1 LPVIRKLHRDKFLLF
16 VQIEPQAAVT
26 LLVTLLAT
34 LSQRL
39 RRTDEMVYKNELS
52 KLQEWNDQLQ
62 RAMNNMT
69 EMNTAFRQSLG
80 RRFEVIYAHQELIS
94 DIERL
99 SAKAG
104 SLARGSNSELGFGM
118 SDLATELRA
127 LASSARLMDTN

>member
-1 LPVIRKLHRDKFLLF
+1 
-16 VQIEPQAAVT
+16 
-26 LLVTLLAT
+26 
-34 LSQRL
+34 
-39 RRTDEMVYKNELS
+39 MVYKNELS